1 MLTPSLLSCS
11 TSELGQLRTLRAALS
26 FVRFW
31 GISRPRIQAAGGP
44 FIANSRHSRVPFP
57 ALIAQSS
64 LRRGW
69 QSTIPHNIVLTWL
82 ILTTALRLAA
92 ILFVLLL
99 NSCWGR
105 VAVFKLVLRL
115 LKDDSG
121 ISSVEYAMLLA
132 MAASGI
138 IMSAE
143 FLGSSVADQ
152 FADTASCFDGSVD
165 ANGGRGGGSG
175 DGGGSGSGSGQ
186 GAGQGGGFGIC

>member
-1 MLTPSLLSCS
+1 MF
-11 TSELGQLRTLRAALS
+11 R
-26 FVRFW
+26 
-31 GISRPRIQAAGGP
+31 
-44 FIANSRHSRVPFP
+44 
-57 ALIAQSS
+57 
-64 LRRGW
+64 
-69 QSTIPHNIVLTWL
+69 
-82 ILTTALRLAA
+82 
-92 ILFVLLL
+92 
-99 NSCWGR
+99 
-105 VAVFKLVLRL
+105 LVLRL

-152 FADTASCFDGSVD
+152 FADTASCFDGSAD

>member
-1 MLTPSLLSCS
+1 
-11 TSELGQLRTLRAALS
+11 
-26 FVRFW
+26 
-31 GISRPRIQAAGGP
+31 
-44 FIANSRHSRVPFP
+44 
-57 ALIAQSS
+57 
-64 LRRGW
+64 
-69 QSTIPHNIVLTWL
+69 
-82 ILTTALRLAA
+82 
-92 ILFVLLL
+92 
-99 NSCWGR
+99 

-152 FADTASCFDGSVD
+152 FADTASCFDGSAD

-186 GAGQGGGFGIC
+186 GAGQGGGFAIC